1 LGQPLNTAVELALAV
16 IGGLRHLQCTAEIGY
31 GLTVGRQLLNGFEP
45 ENNLQ
50 GCVADSLHGGVPG
63 PVWPDEDSHSP
74 WTNSKAPSQEL
85 NDYQD
90 VSRAKIHYGNIENLN
105 I

>member
-74 WTNSKAPSQEL
+74 WTNSKAPRHLSVALLHQSKKQGL
-85 NDYQD
+85 L
-90 VSRAKIHYGNIENLN
+90 AKAYAT
-105 I
+105 